1 MKKVT
6 SNKLILFCLLF
17 FAVNFGIK
25 AQSALRTPVNYVFN
39 PDSLKGFDENSAKQG
54 AFDVGAYGDE
64 FKVYMYHAKR
74 EFINQK
80 YNIIIV
86 QPPAFNSPAIPYNA
100 NAKGNPVNPNI
111 MVAACNNE
119 DFEDAGLTTT
129 VPGTFAVPATN
140 SVPGWTC
147 TGGSNSGS
155 TNTNCTY
162 STTLGAPNAIQVISP
177 GVNGLTDAIIG
188 TGYKIYSVFG
198 STTTTYPL
206 AAAQDPF
213 NHYGDWIIKLNNQT
227 PSSSVNRIEKIINVT
242 SSNALFQYSFISVL
256 EGAHCCCDNGSMVLK
271 VYPMTGCTTVGSA
284 TSCPQFT
291 ASAPAGVGCSPS
303 GTCTSAGNTTAY
315 LTSTVNTSWKYN
327 KWKLGTLDLT
337 SFIGQ
342 CIKIQVTAFDCAY
355 GGHAGYVYFDSQ
367 CQAMDVCTNLGCY
380 PAGTASITVPTCG
393 SGSTATITAPSVPG
407 GYTWTTPG
415 PYTVAP
421 GSGGQTIYTG
431 ITGNHTLTMNPPGSC
446 SPIIRT
452 INVIIAP
459 APNLAIVTSTLP
471 SCSSGTNGVSIQMS
485 SGTPNTTL
493 TPSYYGI
500 SFSPAN
506 PTGTIG
512 IGTNTGTFTG
522 LSVGVNTITITDSVG
537 CIDTRTIQIN
547 AVPPIPTF
555 SINAPNT
562 IIGCNPSYVTFTAV
576 ATSTDPSIVSGSV
589 TYTWTSSL
597 TSSVTN
603 IFNAS
608 TVGTYTVYAQ
618 GTYTNASGTAATC
631 TYSDVISVTGST
643 AIPTCSITGASTQS
657 LTCNGACKQFT
668 ATTTSTT
675 NLVGTWNDA
684 GGVIVGPSG
693 TPLVL
698 CANAPGTYTATFCS
712 TISGCC
718 TSQTVAVVSN
728 TTIPTITVTP
738 TTLNGF
744 TINCTNP
751 KVVMNINSSG
761 TLAPIGYTWTP
772 LSNPTAST
780 TPASGGYTATIPG
793 QYEAAF
799 HDGNFCTV
807 TTTVTIF
814 IDTLRPSPLS
824 MTNLPSNSYTVNCFK
839 PCLIATGITNPMLAP
854 TNYSWTVPGPL
865 TFPSNTIQV
874 CLADVTSSTTPTT
887 YTVSALGANGC
898 VGKAKVSFYKD
909 IYIPPYTPVSTPSAI
924 TCGNPCVAM
933 SPFSTTTTPI
943 SFTFTSPP
951 PTQTATTSGAL
962 MCVPGTYTMT
972 YINQLNGCGRT
983 ATTAVTQNVVPPAVN
998 PNPVIYL
1005 PCGQTTTI
1013 VSANTVTTSNTYS
1026 YTWEGPPGSAMSCL
1040 GGTACATSSV
1050 NMPGIYNVVIFNTVN
1065 GCTSSNSVLV
1075 VAGSVQAGISAN
1087 PSTGF
1092 SPLSVDFSNTSQTG
1106 STFSGTITTLWN
1118 YGNGITYTTSG
1129 TAASYS
1135 NTGLPGGSTI
1145 YQSAGTYTVLLVVSQ
1160 ALGTSTCVGTATTVI
1175 TVELPSN
1182 LSVPNVFTPNN
1193 DGVNDVFVLQ
1203 TSNLTEIKCTIFDRW
1218 GVKMYDV
1225 TAEKGNIEWDG
1236 KNFGKKDVPAGTYFY
1251 ILTAKGKD
1259 GKETW
1264 TDKDG
1269 KEIPQKGTISIYR

>member
-6 SNKLILFCLLF
+6 SNKVILFCLLF
-17 FAVNFGIK
+17 FAVNLGIK
-25 AQSALRTPVNYVFN
+25 AQTLMRTPVNYVFN
-39 PDSLKGFDENSAKQG
+39 SDSLKGFDENAAKQG

-64 FKVYMYHAKR
+64 YKVFMYHAKR
-74 EFINQK
+74 EYINQK

-86 QPPAFNSPAIPYNA
+86 QPAEYRSPVNPNNTYL
-100 NAKGNPVNPNI
+100 KGNPVNPNI
-111 MVAACNNE
+111 TVAACTNE
-119 DFEDAGLTTT
+119 DFEEAGLTTPI
-129 VPGTFAVPATN
+129 PGTFPVGTTSAVN
-140 SVPGWTC
+140 GWTC

-155 TNTNCTY
+155 TNTNCLY

-177 GVNGLTDAIIG
+177 GTAGLTDAIIG
-188 TGYKIYSVFG
+188 TSYKIYSVFG
-198 STTTTYPL
+198 TSTTNVVP
-206 AAAQDPF
+206 AAPYDSF
-213 NHYGDWIIKLNNQT
+213 NHYGDWFIKLNNQS
-227 PSSSVNRIEKIINVT
+227 PSSSVNRIEKIISVT
-242 SSNALFQYSFISVL
+242 SANALFQYAFISVL

-271 VYPMTGCTTVGSA
+271 VFPMTGCSTVGSA

-303 GTCTSAGNTTAY
+303 GTCASPGNTTTY

-342 CIKIQVTAFDCAY
+342 CVKIQVTAFDCAY
-355 GGHAGYVYFDSQ
+355 GGHAGYTYFDSQ
-367 CQAMDVCTNLGCY
+367 CQAMDLVGNGTSF
-380 PAGTASITVPTCG
+380 PAGTLNITLPTCG
-393 SGSTATITAPSVPG
+393 SGSTATITAPPVTG
-407 GYTWTTPG
+407 GYTWTAPG
-415 PYTVAP
+415 PYTIAP

-446 SPIIRT
+446 SPITRT
-452 INVIIAP
+452 VNVIIAP
-459 APNLAIVTSTLP
+459 APNLAIITSTLP

-500 SFSPAN
+500 SFSPAA

-562 IIGCNPSYVTFTAV
+562 IIGCNPSFVTFTAV
-576 ATSTDPSIVSGSV
+576 PTSTDVSIVPGSV

-597 TSSVTN
+597 SSSVTN
-603 IFNAS
+603 IYNAT

-618 GTYTNASGTAATC
+618 GTYTNASGTSATC
-631 TYSDVISVTGST
+631 TYSNLITVTGST

-728 TTIPTITVTP
+728 TAIPTITITP

-751 KVVMNINSSG
+751 KVIMNINSSG

-780 TPASGGYTATIPG
+780 TPAAGGFTATIPG

-824 MTNLPSNSYTVNCFK
+824 MTDLPSNSYTINCFT
-839 PCLIATGITNPMLAP
+839 PSLVATAITNPMLSP
-854 TNYSWTVPGPL
+854 SSYSWTTPGPL
-865 TFPSNTIQV
+865 TLPSNTIGV
-874 CLADVTSSTTPTT
+874 SMGNITSSVTGVT
-887 YTVSALGANGC
+887 YTVLAMGANGC

-909 IYIPPYTPVSTPSAI
+909 IYIPNYTPVATPSAI

-962 MCVPGTYTMT
+962 VCVPGTYTMT
-972 YINQLNGCGRT
+972 YINQLNGCGKT
-983 ATTAVTQNVVPPAVN
+983 STVNVAQNVIPPAVN

-1050 NMPGIYNVVIFNTVN
+1050 NMPGQYNVTIFNTQN
-1065 GCTSSNSVLV
+1065 GCTASNSVLV
-1075 VAGSVQAGISAN
+1075 VAGSVNASFSAN
-1087 PSTGF
+1087 NYTGF
-1092 SPLSVDFSNTSQTG
+1092 APLSVDFSNTSQTG
-1106 STFSGTITTLWN
+1106 STISGSITTLWN

-1135 NTGLPGGSTI
+1135 ATGIPGGSTI
-1145 YQSAGTYTVLLVVSQ
+1145 YQSAGTYTVLLVVTQ
-1160 ALGTSTCVGTATTVI
+1160 LTGTTSCVGTATAVI
-1175 TVELPSN
+1175 KVELPSKIEI
-1182 LSVPNVFTPNN
+1182 PNVFTPNG
-1193 DGVNDVFVLQ
+1193 DGVNDVFMLQ
-1203 TSNLTEIKCTIFDRW
+1203 TTNLTEIKCTIFDRW

-1259 GKETW
+1259 L
-1264 TDKDG
+1264 KDY
-1269 KEIPQKGTISIYR
+1269 EQKGTISLYR